1 MKLVEMICPNCGDKL
16 VVNPNL
22 PQWTCNSC
30 GATFREDK
38 NETIITKNIN
48 INKNIRNEEHT
59 YDHTEIEAN
68 KIRLKV
74 AIVCFGFVVLMILL
88 ISIM

>member
-38 NETIITKNIN
+38 E
-48 INKNIRNEEHT
+48 
-59 YDHTEIEAN
+59 EIE
-68 KIRLKV
+68 KMV
-74 AIVCFGFVVLMILL
+74 
-88 ISIM
+88 